1 MADEANG
8 TAIGATQAKPKMGIW
23 LLLVGAVIM
32 LSGLLFGYDQGVI
45 AGALGGIQKSFGAS
59 TTMIQI
65 ITSWVTLGALVGAL
79 VAGVLADKI
88 GRRVTILLAA
98 ALFTVGAL
106 FEALAPNTTVLIIGR
121 LIVGF
126 GVGVGPQLRA
136 GRCPHQSVLH
146 AVAAATA
153 CHRQSLGCGCAGAAQ
168 ERGVGLDGG
177 GALGQ
182 ANVSQLMPLD
192 IQLEYVYP

>member
-1 MADEANG
+1 MGDDVTTE
-8 TAIGATQAKPKMGIW
+8 TSRATNKKPKMGIW

-98 ALFTVGAL
+98 VLFTIGAL

-126 GVGVGPQLRA
+126 GVGVA
-136 GRCPHQSVLH
+136 S
-146 AVAAATA
+146 VAAP
-153 CHRQSLGCGCAGAAQ
+153 LYAAEQ
-168 ERGVGLDGG
+168 APTRLRGRF
-177 GALGQ
+177 
-182 ANVSQLMPLD
+182 VSIYQLA
-192 IQLEYVYP
+192 ITIGISIIRYTIFISVNWI